1 MRPEPL
7 GQLRSAPVERRGAF
21 RLAIVVR
28 TAAVALAA
36 AVLLGLV
43 ALPANAAPTT
53 QVTATVTVNVRAEPS
68 TTARIIGGLFRGQTV
83 TETSKI
89 RGWSKIKFAGAS
101 AWVASRYLSSGRELP
116 PPSRVD
122 AGVVKVTT
130 TALNLRSGPGLT
142 YKVIRVL
149 AEGTRVT
156 TTGKTAKGFAEVV
169 NERYRGWAAIQYLAS
184 SGTGR
189 PAVIGTRVAT
199 ADLDIRTTSGSD
211 ARTVA
216 EVKKGTRLSVTGA
229 TQNGR
234 AQIVYRRA
242 VRWVT
247 AKYLANPRVSQPAP
261 PKLPKVTGTRY
272 ATTTLDVRSTYANRY
287 TLIAEVP
294 RGTALKITG
303 VVRNGR
309 MQIIY
314 ANAARW
320 VTAKYLARSR
330 PAGIPTSWRTVE
342 RGLQPNAVRVHRA
355 ARSRFPSILTYYGV
369 RRDITPDHP
378 AGRALDLMLPKYQ
391 TTAGRQLGFSVAN
404 WARANARSL
413 GIKYVIWDQKIWNIQ
428 RDREGWRHMASR
440 GSDTANHKDHV
451 HITVFDG

>member
-1 MRPEPL
+1 VTFVTVVIDVTEALVPIT
-7 GQLRSAPVERRGAF
+7 A
-21 RLAIVVR
+21 LARQVVGR
-28 TAAVALAA
+28 IAAVALAA
-36 AVLLGLV
+36 AVLVGFV
-43 ALPANAAPTT
+43 ALPATAAPSV
-53 QVTATVTVNVRAEPS
+53 QVTATTNVNVRAEPS
-68 TTARIIGGLFRGQTV
+68 TTARVVGGLYRGQTV
-83 TETSKI
+83 TELSRI
-89 RGWSKIKFAGAS
+89 HGWSKIRFGGSS
-101 AWVASRYLSSGRELP
+101 AWVASRYLGRGADLP
-116 PPSRVD
+116 PPSRVE

-130 TALNLRSGPGLT
+130 TALNLRNGPGLT

-156 TTGKTAKGFAEVV
+156 TTGKTARGFAEVLHG
-169 NERYRGWAAIQYLAS
+169 RSRGWAAIQYLAS
-184 SGTGR
+184 SRTGL

-199 ADLDIRTTSGSD
+199 ADLDIRTSSGSD

-234 AQIVYRRA
+234 AQIVFRKA

-247 AKYLANPRVSQPAP
+247 AKYLANPTVARPAP
-261 PKLPKVTGTRY
+261 PKLPRITGTRY
-272 ATTTLDVRSTYANRY
+272 ATTTLDVRSTYADRY

-303 VVRNGR
+303 ALRNGR

-320 VTAKYLARSR
+320 VTAKYLSKTR
-330 PAGIPTSWRTVE
+330 PSGIPTSWRTTE

-355 ARSRFPSILTYYGV
+355 ARAKFPSITTYYGV
-369 RRDITPDHP
+369 RKDITPDHP
-378 AGRALDLMLPKYQ
+378 AGRALDVMIPRYK
-391 TTAGRQLGFSVAN
+391 TTSGRNLGFSVAN
-404 WARANARSL
+404 WARANAGPLR
-413 GIKYVIWDQKIWNIQ
+413 IKYVIWDQKIWNIQ
-428 RDREGWRHMASR
+428 RNSEGWRHMASR

-451 HITVFDG
+451 HITVYDG

>member
-1 MRPEPL
+1 MRAE
-7 GQLRSAPVERRGAF
+7 PVEGRRGARF
-21 RLAIVVR
+21 AILAR
-28 TAAVALAA
+28 TVAVALAA
-36 AVLLGLV
+36 AVVLGLV
-43 ALPANAAPTT
+43 ALPATAAPTV
-53 QVTATVTVNVRAEPS
+53 QVTATANVNVRAEPS
-68 TTARIIGGLFRGQTV
+68 TTARIVGGLYRGQTV
-83 TETSKI
+83 TETSRI
-89 RGWSKIKFAGAS
+89 RGWSKIKFAGSS
-101 AWVASRYLSSGRELP
+101 AWVASRYLSRGADLP

-130 TALNLRSGPGLT
+130 TALNLRKGPGLT
-142 YKVIRVL
+142 YAVIRVL

-156 TTGKTAKGFAEVV
+156 TTGKTARGFAEVV
-169 NERYRGWAAIQYLAS
+169 SGRYRGWAAIQYLAS
-184 SGTGR
+184 SRTGL

-199 ADLDIRTTSGSD
+199 ADLDIRTSSGAN

-216 EVKKGTRLSVTGA
+216 EVKKGTRLSITGA

-234 AQIVYRRA
+234 AQIVFRKA

-247 AKYLANPRVSQPAP
+247 AKYLANGTAAQPAP
-261 PKLPKVTGTRY
+261 PRLPKVTGTRY
-272 ATTTLDVRSTYANRY
+272 ATATLDVRSTYANKY

-320 VTAKYLARSR
+320 VTAKYLAKTR
-330 PAGIPTSWRTVE
+330 PSGIPTSWRTAE

-355 ARSRFPSILTYYGV
+355 ARSRFPSISTYYGV

-378 AGRALDLMLPKYQ
+378 AGRALDVMLPKYK
-391 TTAGRQLGFSVAN
+391 TTAGRKLGFQVAN

-413 GIKYVIWDQKIWNIQ
+413 KIKYVIWDQKIWNIQ
-428 RDREGWRHMASR
+428 RDREGWRPMASR
-440 GSDTANHKDHV
+440 GSDSANHKDHV

>member
-1 MRPEPL
+1 M
-7 GQLRSAPVERRGAF
+7 
-21 RLAIVVR
+21 
-28 TAAVALAA
+28 
-36 AVLLGLV
+36 
-43 ALPANAAPTT
+43 
-53 QVTATVTVNVRAEPS
+53 
-68 TTARIIGGLFRGQTV
+68 
-83 TETSKI
+83 
-89 RGWSKIKFAGAS
+89 
-101 AWVASRYLSSGRELP
+101 
-116 PPSRVD
+116 
-122 AGVVKVTT
+122 
-130 TALNLRSGPGLT
+130 
-142 YKVIRVL
+142 
-149 AEGTRVT
+149 
-156 TTGKTAKGFAEVV
+156 
-169 NERYRGWAAIQYLAS
+169 
-184 SGTGR
+184 
-189 PAVIGTRVAT
+189 IGTRVAT

-234 AQIVYRRA
+234 AQIVYRGA

-247 AKYLANPRVSQPAP
+247 AKYLANLRVSQPAP
-261 PKLPKVTGTRY
+261 PKLPKITGTRY
-272 ATTTLDVRSTYANRY
+272 ATTTLDAVDVRGP
-287 TLIAEVP
+287 LHP
-294 RGTALKITG
+294 DRGGAGRTALKITG

-314 ANAARW
+314 ANAVRW

-330 PAGIPTSWRTVE
+330 PTGIPTSWRTVE

-378 AGRALDLMLPKYQ
+378 AGRALDLMLPRYQ
-391 TTAGRQLGFSVAN
+391 TTAGRQLGFSVAS

-428 RDREGWRHMASR
+428 RDREGWRPARR

-451 HITVFDG
+451 HITVFDS

>member
-1 MRPEPL
+1 
-7 GQLRSAPVERRGAF
+7 
-21 RLAIVVR
+21 VR
-28 TAAVALAA
+28 TTTMARQAVLARIAAVALAA
-36 AVLLGLV
+36 AVLLGFV
-43 ALPANAAPTT
+43 ALPAGAAASV
-53 QVTATVTVNVRAEPS
+53 QVTATTNVNVRAEPS
-68 TTARIIGGLFRGQTV
+68 TTARVVGGLYRGQTV
-83 TETSKI
+83 TETGKI
-89 RGWSKIKFAGAS
+89 RGWSKIKFGGSS
-101 AWVASRYLSSGRELP
+101 AWVASRYLSRGADLP

-122 AGVVKVTT
+122 AGAVKIAT
-130 TALNLRSGPGLT
+130 TALNLRTGPGLT

-149 AEGTRVT
+149 AEGTRMT
-156 TTGKTAKGFAEVV
+156 TTGKTARGFAEVLSG
-169 NERYRGWAAIQYLAS
+169 RSRGWAAIQYLAS
-184 SGTGR
+184 SRSGL

-199 ADLDIRTTSGSD
+199 ADLDIRTSSGSD

-216 EVKKGTRLSVTGA
+216 EVKKGTRLAVTGA

-234 AQIVYRRA
+234 AQIVFRKA

-247 AKYLANPRVSQPAP
+247 AKYLANPTVSQPAP
-261 PKLPKVTGTRY
+261 PKLPKITGTRY
-272 ATTTLDVRSTYANRY
+272 ATTTLDVRSTYADRY

-320 VTAKYLARSR
+320 VTAKYLAKSR
-330 PAGIPTSWRTVE
+330 PSGIPTSWRTVE

-355 ARSRFPSILTYYGV
+355 ARARFPSILTYYGV
-369 RRDITPDHP
+369 RKDITPDHP
-378 AGRALDLMLPKYQ
+378 AGRALDLMLPKYK
-391 TTAGRQLGFSVAN
+391 TTSGRTLGFSVAN

-413 GIKYVIWDQKIWNIQ
+413 GIKYVIWDQRIWNIQ
-428 RDREGWRHMASR
+428 RAGEGWRPMASR